1 MFSYGAEPIT
11 NFPNL
16 HYCTFKNKSYLL
28 SSLVLRAIETSI
40 ESIFATQSKSIGT
53 CIFFLT
59 AANFQWLF
67 LKKREFWDN
76 SHNFYYF
83 GKKIRSRRHLPYLS
97 KLTIVFSKNMSKF
110 RENNHF
116 LFVLIFYTQVQ
127 INDFWHFCYEVHR
140 FSQLEKCLRINFSP
154 LMSIIWAF

>member
-83 GKKIRSRRHLPYLS
+83 GKKIRSRRHFPHLP
-97 KLTIVFSKNMSKF
+97 KLTILFSKNKSKF
-110 RENNHF
+110 RANNHF
-116 LFVLIFYTQVQ
+116 LFVLIFYSQVPK
-127 INDFWHFCYEVHR
+127 NDFWHFCYDFLNWKMLKE
-140 FSQLEKCLRINFSP
+140 
-154 LMSIIWAF
+154 

>member
-83 GKKIRSRRHLPYLS
+83 GKKIRSRRHFPHLP
-97 KLTIVFSKNMSKF
+97 KLTILFSKNKSKF
-110 RENNHF
+110 RANNHF
-116 LFVLIFYTQVQ
+116 LFVLIFYSQVRK
-127 INDFWHFCYEVHR
+127 NAFWQYYYKFYR
-140 FSQLEKCLRINFSP
+140 FSQLKN
-154 LMSIIWAF
+154 A

>member
-83 GKKIRSRRHLPYLS
+83 GKKIRSRPYFLHLS
-97 KLTIVFSKNMSKF
+97 KLTNIFSKNMSKF
-110 RENNHF
+110 RANIF
-116 LFVLIFYTQVQ
+116 LYLCSYFILRLKKMIPDTFAMKS
-127 INDFWHFCYEVHR
+127 IDFLNWKMPKE
-140 FSQLEKCLRINFSP
+140 
-154 LMSIIWAF
+154 